1 MGKRTTSG
9 LERDSA
15 EILISSK
22 KEDDE
27 EEDSL
32 VALLSKANNKIG

>member
-1 MGKRTTSG
+1 MGKRTTSA

-32 VALLSKANNKIG
+32 VALLSKANKIG